1 MFFLSDSSTHAELV
15 EMAQEAYNLDMNR
28 EVMNLIY
35 LLPDEM
41 MQQMAHDT
49 LSIHVTSDRQV

>member
-1 MFFLSDSSTHAELV
+1 MVDNIKGARMFFLSDGSTHAELV

-28 EVMNLIY
+28 EVMNLTY

-41 MQQMAHDT
+41 MQ
-49 LSIHVTSDRQV
+49 

>member
-41 MQQMAHDT
+41 MQ
-49 LSIHVTSDRQV
+49 